1 MNRVDAV
8 AGRAGESESDPV
20 SSTPVDQDTPVAR
33 STGGEPNRHG
43 VPVGAPYKDALDDRF
58 NALKAAIDA
67 TDTGYR
73 KRPVAQLLGHLRW
86 RRPNQT
92 VHWNGGTTPSVPE
105 TAAGLS
111 IDVGTPLPDAME
123 IVLAALRNELSGE
136 ALDSLEVYHQA
147 VHDLNAECGV
157 VPQASSAGLDAGAH
171 RSGPVRRG
179 GTAYVAPTRTGEA
192 PEVESAIFL
201 RNPDLIDR
209 GTTAHMHIQDT
220 LAAHIRTEGMEP
232 VSPDQ
237 DDQQFDVA
245 WVAQGALYIC
255 EVKSLTD
262 DNEESQLRL
271 GLGQLLSYLY
281 RTKVEHW
288 ADVDEV
294 LGVLAVERPPSR
306 PDWVGICAESGVTLT
321 WPDRFPELFEG

>member
-1 MNRVDAV
+1 MNRVDDV
-8 AGRAGESESDPV
+8 ADRAGASESDPV
-20 SSTPVDQDTPVAR
+20 SSAPVDQDTPVAR
-33 STGGEPNRHG
+33 SNGGGPNRHG
-43 VPVGAPYKDALDDRF
+43 VPVAATYKDALDDRF

-92 VHWNGGTTPSVPE
+92 VHWNAGTTPSVPE

-123 IVLAALRNELSGE
+123 IVLAALRHDLSGE

-147 VHDLNAECGV
+147 VHDLNAECGM
-157 VPQASSAGLDAGAH
+157 VPQASSAGLDAGA
-171 RSGPVRRG
+171 RSGPVRRV
-179 GTAYVAPTRTGEA
+179 GTAYVAPTRTGET
-192 PEVESAIFL
+192 PEVESAIFV

-209 GTTAHMHIQDT
+209 GTTAHMDIQDT
-220 LAAHIRTEGMEP
+220 LAARIRTEGLEP

-255 EVKSLTD
+255 EVKSLTA

-271 GLGQLLSYLY
+271 NLGQLLSYLY